1 MYQTPISY
9 ASGQSFVE
17 NCSQKSKICKK
28 FSCEVL
34 TCTLISNVWQKVFSF
49 PHSMCLVSFIS
60 SFLCF
65 NLMKK
70 ENLDDDKKDEINS
83 HQINNDSDYE
93 MFEVVIFNNVL
104 NSS

>member
-1 MYQTPISY
+1 
-9 ASGQSFVE
+9 
-17 NCSQKSKICKK
+17 
-28 FSCEVL
+28 
-34 TCTLISNVWQKVFSF
+34 
-49 PHSMCLVSFIS
+49 
-60 SFLCF
+60 
-65 NLMKK
+65 MKK